1 MPIKLKQSS
10 KHYDRVTKK
19 TTVQNHYMKNQSL
32 DTLFSELNKDNT
44 KPKLKAKIRNEIVR
58 RGITIVKRPIE
69 NGTI

>member
-44 KPKLKAKIRNEIVR
+44 RPKVKQKIRNELAR
-58 RGITIVKRPIE
+58 RGIKIVKRVI
-69 NGTI
+69 NDA